1 MKRLTHLNKGLTISI
16 PGYLAVIG
24 LLFVIM
30 FHPDFKTGKLSSE
43 IQILCFIVVL
53 SLAVFLAKIQF
64 KIPYCVTEYD
74 DRLIEKH
81 ITGEATTVLF
91 KDIERI
97 EYPYFREKGQDNT
110 RSIRFVMKDGEDVL
124 MYDSYFSMQK
134 FLKRWQE
141 ISAGLDQKQ
150 EAGAANTYRPGAADF
165 VMKPRLAAYPGFYL
179 MCGAAALFLMA
190 VGWIIAAPDFVFG
203 YIVLPITVLWYHSQ
217 GLPLNSFR
225 KEGDRLLAGN
235 PWLLKKA
242 VFFELEEV
250 DYIAVQDVFVTIK
263 LNDGTV
269 FCFAHKLSQEQK
281 EEFRGRI
288 NEMGLGNDAE
298 GPRRKRRMSGRGA
311 APVFRDIPGAG
322 APHVRLHEEKDSRNT
337 VGQY

>member
-1 MKRLTHLNKGLTISI
+1 
-16 PGYLAVIG
+16 
-24 LLFVIM
+24 M

-298 GPRRKRRMSGRGA
+298 
-311 APVFRDIPGAG
+311 V
-322 APHVRLHEEKDSRNT
+322 
-337 VGQY
+337 

>member
-1 MKRLTHLNKGLTISI
+1 MRRSIVHLNKMSIAYGLSIVAISSALIALLSAHIEPRTIRAI
-16 PGYLAVIG
+16 LFGYV
-24 LLFVIM
+24 
-30 FHPDFKTGKLSSE
+30 
-43 IQILCFIVVL
+43 VVL
-53 SLAVFLAKIQF
+53 SSLAAFVYLMLR
-64 KIPYCVTEYD
+64 IPYCVTEYD

-81 ITGEATTVLF
+81 ITGETTTVLF

-97 EYPYFREKGQDNT
+97 EYPYFREKGQDIT
-110 RSIRFVMKDGEDVL
+110 RSIRFVMKSGEDVL

-298 GPRRKRRMSGRGA
+298 
-311 APVFRDIPGAG
+311 V
-322 APHVRLHEEKDSRNT
+322 
-337 VGQY
+337 